1 MDVQGKRLA
10 IATALVLL
18 AFVVL
23 MVVVATIG
31 EGLRPYKRAELTL
44 TDIDIAADA
53 LGIGEARL
61 NMTTYLDNSGEA
73 NSGDTTI
80 TVKAYDV
87 KTNLLIATTT
97 TSVGVINAGETRAA
111 TTYLTL
117 PKENDYRLQV
127 VIFEDGKGI
136 LRGERYI
143 YGLARLEPPSV
154 ADIALR
160 EIDFLV
166 EAVETDPERHK
177 EYAVVN
183 TTLYLDNLGKDVS
196 DLKALLKARDNETRL
211 ITDRT
216 WLELGQLK
224 EGTTSLRYAELR
236 VLNGRDYLFEIQVW
250 QAERIIKESSG
261 MVLLSPL
268 VNRTVVLEAK
278 EKTVEISPTVT
289 ITDFIAPGMS
299 RPMPEPYPTPA
310 PAAIP
315 KAPGFEALFA
325 AGAVVIVIAL
335 LVRRRKR
342 GE

>member
-53 LGIGEARL
+53 LGIADARL

-97 TSVGVINAGETRAA
+97 TNVGVITAGETRAA
-111 TTYLTL
+111 ATYLTL
-117 PKENDYRLQV
+117 PKKNDYRLQV

-143 YGLARLEPPSV
+143 YGLARLEPPSAADV
-154 ADIALR
+154 AIR

-196 DLKALLKARDNETRL
+196 DLRALLKARDNETRL

-216 WLELGQLK
+216 WLELGQLN

-261 MVLLSPL
+261 MVILSPL

-278 EKTVEISPTVT
+278 EKTVEISPSVT
-289 ITDFIAPGMS
+289 ITDFIAPGMP
-299 RPMPEPYPTPA
+299 RPTPLPYPTPA
-310 PAAIP
+310 PEMLP
-315 KAPGFEALFA
+315 MEPGFEAPFA
-325 AGAVVIVIAL
+325 AVAVVMALAL
-335 LVRRRKR
+335 LGRRRKR